1 MNRRITRPAIYLSLS
16 VCFLLLSA
24 VSAWSWGTP
33 PEDLPPKK
41 TVTIFQFDST
51 VPEVSPASA
60 TDMFTTA
67 LIKTHAFTVLE
78 RQRLDESVYK
88 EKQLNQGGTTTGDV
102 ARYRLTGADFI
113 FVGVITEANA
123 QASKTGIAGAYKG
136 VGVETSGEK
145 AKIGL
150 DVRVLDAK
158 TGGVLDAVNVR
169 KKISQGGYSV
179 SGLGKLFGKKK
190 LRGAN
195 LGISHDRKEG
205 VDKAVREAI
214 EEAVNT
220 LVSRY
225 EEEDSKDNRKE
236 NKEKK

>member
-1 MNRRITRPAIYLSLS
+1 MNRKIPSPAIYLSLS
-16 VCFLLLSA
+16 AFILLFSA
-24 VSAWSWGTP
+24 VSAWAWGTP

-78 RQRLDESVYK
+78 RQRLDESVYQ

-102 ARYRLTGADFI
+102 AKYRLTGADFI

-123 QASKTGIAGAYKG
+123 QASKTGVAGAYKG
-136 VGVETSGEK
+136 VGVETSGEH
-145 AKIGL
+145 AEIGL
-150 DVRVLDAK
+150 DVRVLDAR
-158 TGGVLDAVNVR
+158 TGGVLDSVDVR
-169 KKISQGGYSV
+169 RKIKEGGYSV

-190 LRGAN
+190 LKGAN
-195 LGISHDRKEG
+195 LGIAHDHKDSI
-205 VDKAVREAI
+205 DKALRDCI
-214 EEAVNT
+214 EEAVNI

-225 EEEDSKDNRKE
+225 EEEGSKDNRKE